1 VHDFKDF
8 LAEYRESWNSN
19 DAIRMANH
27 SSNELKVRWAAPN
40 AEVSDYG
47 YENSREGWKQAYEM
61 YKGRSPMWYFQDVL
75 VDINDWNEAVAI
87 FWVSFEI
94 DGELTDSK
102 LLFMETFRKENNEWK
117 KIREYVENG
126 FSR

>member
-1 VHDFKDF
+1 
-8 LAEYRESWNSN
+8 
-19 DAIRMANH
+19 
-27 SSNELKVRWAAPN
+27 
-40 AEVSDYG
+40 
-47 YENSREGWKQAYEM
+47 
-61 YKGRSPMWYFQDVL
+61 
-75 VDINDWNEAVAI
+75 
-87 FWVSFEI
+87 VSFEI